1 MLYMTFRSLAA
12 VAGVVTL
19 AALAACTDNTAPST
33 RFAGGSYSLQTVN
46 GNGLPYSYTSGS
58 NTLTIQSDT
67 YTLSNDGT
75 YSEAIN
81 ETISNGYST
90 SPASDAESGTWSQ
103 NGNAVVFSPSYST
116 QNNYTQYTG
125 SLTAG
130 GTFSHSSLTF
140 SYNGVV
146 WVYDHT

>member
-1 MLYMTFRSLAA
+1 MRYMTFRSLAA
-12 VAGVVTL
+12 VAALT
-19 AALAACTDNTAPST
+19 ALAACTDNTSPST
-33 RFAGGSYSLQTVN
+33 QLAGGSYSLQTVN

-58 NTLTIQSDT
+58 NTLTIQNDM
-67 YTLSNDGT
+67 YTLNNDGT
-75 YSEAIN
+75 YSETIN

-116 QNNYTQYTG
+116 QSNYTQYTG
-125 SLTAG
+125 SLTTG
-130 GTFSHSSLTF
+130 GTFSHSSLTC